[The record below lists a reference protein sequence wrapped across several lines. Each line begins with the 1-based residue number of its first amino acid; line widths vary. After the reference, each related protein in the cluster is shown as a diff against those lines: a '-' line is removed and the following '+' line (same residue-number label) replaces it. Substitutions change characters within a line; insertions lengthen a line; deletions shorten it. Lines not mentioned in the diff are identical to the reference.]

1 LFPKVKMK
9 RILSSILVIGVLL
22 LSACGAPT
30 TAPPA
35 EAPLTPPSSTTDP
48 NAEEAEI
55 QETVKSFWD
64 TFGTHSYAYSLKFI
78 AVENEVETLNTLSL
92 LYDTLIDVTRI
103 ENVDSIS
110 ISGLRATAVVAL
122 NTQVTGQ
129 VLTVRTPL
137 VKQDDEWKIVL
148 EEVTLISETFM
159 PADVKVTAAQICS
172 DYETNRV
179 AAAVKYEGRK
189 LVEVEGEVLSIKR
202 SDFGDISQL
211 MLGDSKIRHVD
222 CFFRGRDKSQVPIG
236 DTVTVRGFVQDGLI
250 YPSSGEIQI
259 LMGGCSLVK

>member
-1 LFPKVKMK
+1 MSKKKIVG
-9 RILSSILVIGVLL
+9 IVVACIISIFVIVAIAT
-22 LSACGAPT
+22 SPSEPAP
-30 TAPPA
+30 APQA
-35 EAPLTPPSSTTDP
+35 DETELEKA
-48 NAEEAEI
+48 AI
-55 QETVKSFWD
+55 QETVEYFWD
-64 TFGTHSYAYSLKFI
+64 AFAVHSYAHCLEFI
-78 AVENEVETLNTLSL
+78 AVEDEEETLNTLNS

-110 ISGLRATAVVAL
+110 ISGLKATVIVAL
-122 NTQVTGQ
+122 NTQVAGQ
-129 VLTVRTPL
+129 VLKVRTPL
-137 VKQDDEWKIVL
+137 VKQVGAWKVVL
-148 EEVTLISETFM
+148 EEVTFISESFM
-159 PADVKVTAAQICS
+159 PTDVKVTAAQICS
-172 DYETNRV
+172 GYETNRV

-189 LVEVEGEVLSIKR
+189 LVEVEGEVLSIER

-236 DTVTVRGFVQDGLI
+236 DTVTVRGFVQDGGV